1 MYQQRTDFLW
11 RAFVALLLTAL
22 VAGGQY
28 LIWKELNQGI
38 NFTGAQGRI
47 SGYAYSPFQKNQS
60 PLDKTFP
67 SEQQVGADLDLLA
80 QTSNRI
86 RVYGTRD
93 VPFISALAQARGLS
107 ITVGAWISGEREED
121 DQELAALLELTSKY
135 RNINQVIIGNEAM
148 LHNYLPMSQMFEYLD
163 RIRSQLR
170 RARIPVSTAE
180 PWHVWLRYPELA
192 EHVDFI
198 TVHLL
203 PYHEGVPIE
212 SALEYALMRYDELVK
227 AFPRKK
233 IVIGEI
239 GWPSN
244 GPEMTSIN
252 SWPVTRAK
260 ASPENQARFIREFLA
275 HPRSATL
282 EYFIMEAIDQPWKI
296 RTEGW
301 AGAYWGIY
309 NADRAAKFPLDGL
322 VSPDIHWQ
330 EKALWAAALA
340 LVPIFLLAFF
350 LYDWHILGRLWLMAV
365 VQGCATTLVIAMTV
379 PADYYLT
386 RRDLFGLGLLIGAT
400 MITIAVLLSHG
411 FEFGEVMFKR
421 RWNRR
426 FLPQEPLPHER
437 EPFVSVHLAC
447 CNEPPEMVIA
457 TIDSLAQ
464 MDYQNFEVLV
474 LDNNTTDPALWQP
487 LQARCAELGERFR
500 FFHLEN
506 WKGFKAGAL
515 NYGLQQTDPRA
526 EVVGVV
532 DADYVVSRDWLSCL
546 IPHFAEPNVAV
557 VQAPQAHREWE
568 AQPFRRMCNWEFD
581 GFFRIGMHHRNERN
595 ALIQHGTMTLV
606 RRSAL
611 VDVGGW
617 SEWCICEDTEL
628 GLRLIERKF
637 ETRYVDH
644 VLGRGLTPSDFA
656 AIKSQRF
663 RWAFGAM
670 QILKAHLPQM
680 LGRSNLDFAQRYH
693 FLTGWFAWIGDA
705 LQLVFALASLA
716 WTVGMLLFPQAFGL
730 PVAALA
736 LPVLGFMI
744 AKAALGPVLYR
755 RTMDAPWVDILGA
768 SVLSVGLA
776 HAIAR
781 GVFAGLIKRHGT
793 FVRTPKGWKAQ
804 GALAFFGPIRE
815 ELLMLCALVLGAIAL
830 LLTRGTG
837 DIEAM
842 LWIGILALQCIPY
855 TASILCQIAAY
866 QPERSKTTP
875 EGTPPADAPATEGMA

>member
-1 MYQQRTDFLW
+1 
-11 RAFVALLLTAL
+11 
-22 VAGGQY
+22 
-28 LIWKELNQGI
+28 
-38 NFTGAQGRI
+38 
-47 SGYAYSPFQKNQS
+47 
-60 PLDKTFP
+60 
-67 SEQQVGADLDLLA
+67 
-80 QTSNRI
+80 
-86 RVYGTRD
+86 
-93 VPFISALAQARGLS
+93 
-107 ITVGAWISGEREED
+107 
-121 DQELAALLELTSKY
+121 
-135 RNINQVIIGNEAM
+135 
-148 LHNYLPMSQMFEYLD
+148 
-163 RIRSQLR
+163 
-170 RARIPVSTAE
+170 
-180 PWHVWLRYPELA
+180 
-192 EHVDFI
+192 
-198 TVHLL
+198 
-203 PYHEGVPIE
+203 
-212 SALEYALMRYDELVK
+212 
-227 AFPRKK
+227 
-233 IVIGEI
+233 
-239 GWPSN
+239 
-244 GPEMTSIN
+244 
-252 SWPVTRAK
+252 
-260 ASPENQARFIREFLA
+260 
-275 HPRSATL
+275 
-282 EYFIMEAIDQPWKI
+282 
-296 RTEGW
+296 
-301 AGAYWGIY
+301 
-309 NADRAAKFPLDGL
+309 
-322 VSPDIHWQ
+322 
-330 EKALWAAALA
+330 
-340 LVPIFLLAFF
+340 
-350 LYDWHILGRLWLMAV
+350 
-365 VQGCATTLVIAMTV
+365 
-379 PADYYLT
+379 
-386 RRDLFGLGLLIGAT
+386 
-400 MITIAVLLSHG
+400 
-411 FEFGEVMFKR
+411 
-421 RWNRR
+421 
-426 FLPQEPLPHER
+426 
-437 EPFVSVHLAC
+437 
-447 CNEPPEMVIA
+447 
-457 TIDSLAQ
+457 

-532 DADYVVSRDWLSCL
+532 DADYVVSKDWLSCL

-830 LLTRGTG
+830 LLLRGTG

-866 QPERSKTTP
+866 LPERPATP
-875 EGTPPADAPATEGMA
+875 EGTPPADTPAAQGAA